1 MNAIGTS
8 TGKPVRKHLL
18 SAQAMA
24 RSAAIPADV
33 DLTRH
38 RGQGNGVRVHALYFA
53 VVSLVT
59 LVVAIAAVAL
69 ATTMR

>member
-8 TGKPVRKHLL
+8 PAKPVRKHLL
-18 SAQAMA
+18 SPQAMA
-24 RSAAIPADV
+24 RSAATPVDV

-38 RGQGNGVRVHALYFA
+38 RGQGNGVRVHALYFSM
-53 VVSLVT
+53 VSLVT
-59 LVVAIAAVAL
+59 LLVAIVAVAV